1 MDAHCQA
8 KTKKKKNVAT
18 AANTTTTPMID
29 DEPRAMERGGGG
41 WEGLRRREKLEMKGI
56 VTAKQFYRLMQNVC
70 NFAGNVA
77 VACLDFP

>member
-29 DEPRAMERGGGG
+29 DEPRAMDREGGGV
-41 WEGLRRREKLEMKGI
+41 RVVEKERKIRDERNRYSQTILPTYAE
-56 VTAKQFYRLMQNVC
+56 RL
-70 NFAGNVA
+70 
-77 VACLDFP
+77 